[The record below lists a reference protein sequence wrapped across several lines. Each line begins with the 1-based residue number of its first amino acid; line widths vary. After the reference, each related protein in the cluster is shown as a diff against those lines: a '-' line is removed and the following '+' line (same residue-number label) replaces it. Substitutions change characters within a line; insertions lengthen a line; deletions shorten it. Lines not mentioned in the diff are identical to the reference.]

1 MECGMVNYPC
11 AGITYNILGIK
22 DNINLKPDHIS
33 GLIKQIT
40 PAYSFRVYIMAG
52 YLVCPCLIYLLF
64 SYVVRPKIYYRGS
77 MVGLLD
83 LDIFDK

>member
-11 AGITYNILGIK
+11 AGITYTILGIK
-22 DNINLKPDHIS
+22 DNINLKPDLRS
-33 GLIKQIT
+33 GVNS
-40 PAYSFRVYIMAG
+40 YSARHSLLSRVRRHFVRTAPEDPVY
-52 YLVCPCLIYLLF
+52 
-64 SYVVRPKIYYRGS
+64 SYVARPKVYYRES